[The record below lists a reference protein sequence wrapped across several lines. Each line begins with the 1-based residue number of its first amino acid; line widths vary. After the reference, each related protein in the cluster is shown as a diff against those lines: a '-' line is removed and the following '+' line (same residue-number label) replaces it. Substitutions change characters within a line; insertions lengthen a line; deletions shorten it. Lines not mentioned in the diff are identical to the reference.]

1 MADRDMALMAHLLR
15 RAGFGATREELE
27 AYVAKGYEA
36 TVEEL
41 LHPEDFEPV
50 DELFLLR
57 YHPAVLTAAGAGY
70 PMGHIKWL
78 YHMMNTR
85 CPLEEKMA
93 VLWHQVFATSNSK
106 VDNGNWM
113 QKQIMTFRH
122 YGMGNFQELLI
133 ELAKDSAMIYWLDNN
148 TNTKWSVNENWG
160 RELLELFSMGVGN
173 YTEVDVRE
181 VSRAFTGWNLEP
193 TFPRFPYHRFE
204 SRFEYRPEDH
214 DNADKEFLGYKG
226 KFNGED
232 VIDIIVQHPSCPRFV
247 ARHLYNFFVADEVQV
262 PSWHDKPPRDSK
274 AIDILADSFAQNNY
288 EIRPVLRR
296 LFNSDFFK
304 SEDAR
309 FAKVKSPAELMVQ
322 VYKLVGGFEFPRP
335 GYGEIAL
342 QTAYMGQDILYPP
355 SVEGWHTGHEW
366 INSGSLLAR
375 VNFTAALVGDTQ
387 RPGVGDLIQRLKA
400 RGTLSP
406 EEMVATLLDLL
417 GSYRVSASTEEQLLE
432 HARKDGALRWDSK
445 GVEENSTRRT
455 GEMLQMIVATREY
468 QFA

>member
-122 YGMGNFQELLI
+122 YGMGNFQGLLI

-160 RELLELFSMGVGN
+160 GSCWS
-173 YTEVDVRE
+173 Y
-181 VSRAFTGWNLEP
+181 SAWGWVTTPKWTCE
-193 TFPRFPYHRFE
+193 RFPE
-204 SRFEYRPEDH
+204 
-214 DNADKEFLGYKG
+214 
-226 KFNGED
+226 
-232 VIDIIVQHPSCPRFV
+232 PSLDGIWNP
-247 ARHLYNFFVADEVQV
+247 
-262 PSWHDKPPRDSK
+262 
-274 AIDILADSFAQNNY
+274 
-288 EIRPVLRR
+288 
-296 LFNSDFFK
+296 
-304 SEDAR
+304 
-309 FAKVKSPAELMVQ
+309 
-322 VYKLVGGFEFPRP
+322 
-335 GYGEIAL
+335 
-342 QTAYMGQDILYPP
+342 
-355 SVEGWHTGHEW
+355 
-366 INSGSLLAR
+366 
-375 VNFTAALVGDTQ
+375 
-387 RPGVGDLIQRLKA
+387 
-400 RGTLSP
+400 LSP
-406 EEMVATLLDLL
+406 VFLTTGSSRGLSIGLRITTTLTRSSLGIKESSMVKTL
-417 GSYRVSASTEEQLLE
+417 
-432 HARKDGALRWDSK
+432 
-445 GVEENSTRRT
+445 
-455 GEMLQMIVATREY
+455 
-468 QFA
+468 

>member
-1 MADRDMALMAHLLR
+1 M
-15 RAGFGATREELE
+15 
-27 AYVAKGYEA
+27 
-36 TVEEL
+36 
-41 LHPEDFEPV
+41 
-50 DELFLLR
+50 
-57 YHPAVLTAAGAGY
+57 
-70 PMGHIKWL
+70 
-78 YHMMNTR
+78 
-85 CPLEEKMA
+85 
-93 VLWHQVFATSNSK
+93 
-106 VDNGNWM
+106 
-113 QKQIMTFRH
+113 
-122 YGMGNFQELLI
+122 
-133 ELAKDSAMIYWLDNN
+133 
-148 TNTKWSVNENWG
+148 
-160 RELLELFSMGVGN
+160 
-173 YTEVDVRE
+173 
-181 VSRAFTGWNLEP
+181 
-193 TFPRFPYHRFE
+193 
-204 SRFEYRPEDH
+204 
-214 DNADKEFLGYKG
+214 
-226 KFNGED
+226 
-232 VIDIIVQHPSCPRFV
+232 
-247 ARHLYNFFVADEVQV
+247 
-262 PSWHDKPPRDSK
+262 
-274 AIDILADSFAQNNY
+274 
-288 EIRPVLRR
+288 LRR

-387 RPGVGDLIQRLKA
+387 RPGVRDLIQRLKA

-406 EEMVATLLDLL
+406 EEMVAALLDLL
-417 GSYRVSASTEEQLLE
+417 GSYRVSASTQEQLLE